1 MDYNIQELDGSEVE
15 INIIVNPDEYQEDLE
30 KAAERISNRVDIDGF
45 REGNAPYRVV
55 KNEVGEMK
63 IMQEALQTIAQRS
76 YVQVLKQE
84 NIESVGSPE
93 VEVKKMAP
101 GDAVE
106 FTATVGVMPEIE
118 LADLNTLEVEKEM
131 KEVKEEDVQDSLDSL
146 RKMHAEEEKK
156 EGPAQDDDK
165 IVLDMNMSVDGVPV
179 EGGQAQDYQVYL
191 NEEDQH
197 IPGFNEKVEGM
208 KAGEEKE
215 FTLDFPENH
224 YQQNLAGKTVDFNI
238 TVNEVY
244 SQELPDLDEDFA
256 KKLGQEDVE
265 GIKNLIRQNL
275 EQEAKKKENQQFEIK
290 LLNKMVEESEIGEVP
305 EALIEAEKQKM
316 YQELKNDLEKNGVT
330 IEQYLE
336 DIKKTE
342 EELLEGFTEQ
352 ATKRAKTAL
361 ISRKLAEEHEQ
372 LQPTEEEIEE
382 EVEKIRQAN
391 EGSEEIEERL
401 QNQQVRG
408 TIATTIQNR
417 KVVDWLKDQVEV
429 KEE

>member
-330 IEQYLE
+330 VEQYLE

>member
-197 IPGFNEKVEGM
+197 IPGFNEKVEDM

-290 LLNKMVEESEIGEVP
+290 LLNKMVEESKIGEVP

>member
-30 KAAERISNRVDIDGF
+30 KAAERISERVDIDGF

-118 LADLNTLEVEKEM
+118 LADLNTLEVKKEM

-224 YQQNLAGKTVDFNI
+224 YQQNLAGKTVDFDI

-330 IEQYLE
+330 VEQYLE

-391 EGSEEIEERL
+391 EESEEIEERL

>member
-1 MDYNIQELDGSEVE
+1 MDYNIKELDGSEVE
-15 INIIVNPDEYQEDLE
+15 INVTVNPDDYQEDLK
-30 KAAERISNRVDIDGF
+30 KAAERISKRVDIDGF

-84 NIESVGSPE
+84 DIESVGSPE
-93 VEVKKMAP
+93 VDVKKMAP
-101 GDAVE
+101 DDTVE
-106 FTATVGVMPEIE
+106 FTATVGVMPEIK
-118 LADLNTLEVEKEM
+118 LADPSTLEIEKET

-146 RKMHAEEEKK
+146 RKMHAEEEEK

-165 IVLDMNMSVDGVPV
+165 VVLDMNMTVDGVPV
-179 EGGQAQDYQVYL
+179 EGGQAKDYQVYL
-191 NEEDQH
+191 DEEEQH

-208 KAGEEKE
+208 EAGEEKE

-224 YQQNLAGKTVDFNI
+224 YQKNLAGKTVDFDI

-265 GIKNLIRQNL
+265 GIKNLIRKNL
-275 EQEAKKKENQQFEIK
+275 KQEAKKKENQQFEIK
-290 LLNKMVEESEIGEVP
+290 LLNKMVEESEIGDVP

-330 IEQYLE
+330 VEQYLE

-361 ISRKLAEEHEQ
+361 ISRKLAEEHEE

-382 EVEKIRQAN
+382 EIEKIRQAN
-391 EGSEEIEERL
+391 EESEEIEERL

-417 KVVDWLKDQVEV
+417 KVVDWLKDQVET